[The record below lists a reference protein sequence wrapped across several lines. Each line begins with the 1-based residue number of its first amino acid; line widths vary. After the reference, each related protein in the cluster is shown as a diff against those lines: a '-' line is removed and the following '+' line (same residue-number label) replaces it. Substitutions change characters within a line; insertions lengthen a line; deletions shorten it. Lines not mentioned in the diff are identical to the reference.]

1 MSAMRYSSP
10 TLNTNDQIQEN
21 EIFEGATNPFIYQH
35 YFDLEVR
42 CNYKFFDYPFDQ
54 QECQVIVSA
63 AQLKTY
69 LNVKETIFSVNPKE
83 RLTQKLIIQQFFS
96 IFYTLKGSFGL
107 NKIFMLK
114 NFKFQM

>member
-21 EIFEGATNPFIYQH
+21 EIFEGATNPFIYQR

-54 QECQVIVSA
+54 QECQVSVSA

-69 LNVKETIFSVNPKE
+69 LNVKETIFSVHPKD
-83 RLTQKLIIQQFFS
+83 RLTQKLIIMTIFLNLLHFKGIFWFQQN
-96 IFYTLKGSFGL
+96 FYA
-107 NKIFMLK
+107 
-114 NFKFQM
+114 